1 MSKGEAASQQHL
13 IGSPEKTKQRMAHH
27 GSGSVL
33 QLHRMLGNQRVAQLI
48 QAKRL
53 TPQGKILGL
62 QPKQTVGAADDQYEQ
77 EADRVARQVMT
88 TPNAISGVCVTARND
103 IEVDR
108 IGATIAAP
116 HAAPEEAQ
124 QTVEFPDIHFSAIA
138 PVASADSISGKLGHK
153 ATIVNGTGILGAAD
167 FGATGW
173 RDVNLSD
180 IVVTPVPKKK
190 AFKVTARANVTIT
203 WEVQSGLGPSNQVS
217 IGSATDPS
225 ITKTNWPDVVK
236 DLTPDKGGVTPRTKF
251 WCRDLTE
258 QHELHH
264 AKELKA
270 FLPAAVKTVNTWL
283 NAQTVKDVNEVNTQ
297 LTYVPSRVYEAL
309 TDKYMPGSEERAYR
323 ALGPSFKA
331 RADAIRKRGKRGAY
345 P

>member
-1 MSKGEAASQQHL
+1 MSLRAVMQT
-13 IGSPEKTKQRMAHH
+13 PETPSLRHDGHAPARRSVRRPEPLAHE
-27 GSGSVL
+27 L
-33 QLHRMLGNQRVAQLI
+33 
-48 QAKRL
+48 
-53 TPQGKILGL
+53 
-62 QPKQTVGAADDQYEQ
+62 
-77 EADRVARQVMT
+77 
-88 TPNAISGVCVTARND
+88 
-103 IEVDR
+103 DR
-108 IGATIAAP
+108 IAAARSNMISEERIRATIPAP

-124 QTVEFPDIHFSAIA
+124 QTVELPDIPFSAIA

-190 AFKVTARANVTIT
+190 AFKVTARADVKIT
-203 WEVQSGLGPSNQVS
+203 WEVQPGLGPSNQVS
-217 IGSATDPS
+217 IGSPTDPS

-236 DLTPDKGGVTPRTKF
+236 DLTPDTGGVTPRTKF

-258 QHELHH
+258 KHELYH

-270 FLPAAVKTVNTWL
+270 FLPAAVKTVNIWL

-309 TDKYMPGSEERAYR
+309 TDRYMPGSEERAYR
-323 ALGPSFKA
+323 ALRPSFKA

>member
-1 MSKGEAASQQHL
+1 
-13 IGSPEKTKQRMAHH
+13 MAHC
-27 GSGSVL
+27 GSRSDSARLFHREIHSPIL
-33 QLHRMLGNQRVAQLI
+33 QLQRRLGNQRVAQLI
-48 QAKRL
+48 QAKCL
-53 TPQGKILGL
+53 TPDGKIIGL
-62 QPKQTVGAADDQYEQ
+62 QRKLTVGAADDQYEQ
-77 EADRVARQVMT
+77 EAAPEMASPRHDGQAPARRSVRRSEPLAHELDRVAAARSNMT
-88 TPNAISGVCVTARND
+88 S
-103 IEVDR
+103 EER

-124 QTVEFPDIHFSAIA
+124 QTVELPNIHFRAIA

-167 FGATGW
+167 FGATDW

-190 AFKVTARANVTIT
+190 AFKVTARTDVKIT
-203 WEVQSGLGPSNQVS
+203 WEVQPGLGPSNQVS
-217 IGSATDPS
+217 IGSPTDPS

-258 QHELHH
+258 RHERHH

-283 NAQTVKDVNEVNTQ
+283 NAQTV
-297 LTYVPSRVYEAL
+297 
-309 TDKYMPGSEERAYR
+309 
-323 ALGPSFKA
+323 
-331 RADAIRKRGKRGAY
+331 
-345 P
+345 